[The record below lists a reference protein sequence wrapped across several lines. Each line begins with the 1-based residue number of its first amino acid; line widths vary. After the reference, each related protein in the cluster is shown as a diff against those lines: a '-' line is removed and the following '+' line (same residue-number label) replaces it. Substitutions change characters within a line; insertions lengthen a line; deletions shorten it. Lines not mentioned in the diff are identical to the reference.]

1 MNKQNSKTKLFISNS
16 HHLSLIPKH
25 TSHHSSGITLVALV
39 VTIVVLLILAGV
51 TITSLL
57 GDDGIIKKAGEAAN
71 KMNEAIQNEQSELNA
86 LIEELNSIMAGNGG
100 GGDDNPPVVEPP
112 KVSDNLGIVI
122 STTENTDLTDGYGN
136 KITVPAGFY
145 IVTTAQDSTVEYDYS
160 GDGIPAVQDGIV
172 IQNEADGNQFVW
184 VPVGTIN
191 NKEGDALGATT
202 TIKLGRYSDFT
213 MSGTTLPTPAQEAT
227 VDSYNMAVLI
237 NTYYF
242 EVSDS
247 FAGDADQS
255 LNAAS
260 SYGNTKAAN
269 LQEWINTS
277 LANGGYYI
285 ARYEASQN
293 GAETTKAAS
302 VKNVQPWV
310 NITQLNAAIAAKATY
325 PSTGESNS
333 SNYYSDLINSY
344 AWDTAIVFIQAYD
357 DSSYASKNYSTSA
370 TVTGGNG
377 DQVCNINDMSGNKY
391 EWSTEASSSSNSS
404 YVYPCTGRGGCYGSD
419 FGGTRYYTSGRSYTT
434 IGSSD
439 SYFSFR
445 LTLYVQ

>member
-1 MNKQNSKTKLFISNS
+1 MFTQESAKSKLFKNNS
-16 HHLSLIPKH
+16 HHMAYISKLF
-25 TSHHSSGITLVALV
+25 SHHSSGITLVALV

-57 GDDGIIKKAGEAAN
+57 GDDGIITKAQQAADS
-71 KMNEAIQNEQSELNA
+71 MNQAIQNEQSELNA
-86 LIEELNSIMAGNGG
+86 LIEELNSIMAGNGV

-112 KVSDNLGIVI
+112 KVSDNLGTVI
-122 STTENTDLTDGYGN
+122 STTENTDLTDSYGN

-191 NKEGDALGATT
+191 NKSDDSLGATT

-227 VDSYNMAVLI
+227 VDGYNTAVLI
-237 NTYYF
+237 NTDFF

-247 FAGDADQS
+247 FAGDAGQS

-260 SYGNTKAAN
+260 SYGNTKATN
-269 LQEWINTS
+269 LQDWINTS

-293 GAETTKAAS
+293 AKETTKAAS

-310 NITQLNAAIAAKATY
+310 NITQPNAAIAAKATY
-325 PSTGESNS
+325 AVDGTNS

-344 AWDTAIVFIQAYD
+344 AWDTAIVFIQAYE
-357 DSSYASKNYSTSA
+357 DSTYASSNDYDFGA
-370 TVTGGNG
+370 VTGGNG
-377 DQVCNINDMSGNKY
+377 DQVCNINDMSANKY
-391 EWSTEASSSSNSS
+391 EWTTETTSHSDSDGS
-404 YVYPCTGRGGCYGSD
+404 YPCTHRGGYSFSTTASYG
-419 FGGTRYYTSGRSYTT
+419 YTSYRDNRTVD
-434 IGSSD
+434 SSVG
-439 SYFSFR
+439 YLSFR
-445 LTLYVQ
+445 LSLYVK